1 MYRLSRS
8 SPSAARDCHVGWGST
23 FAVRDR
29 SGFAFGLDA
38 TRHEDTDDTAE
49 YGVTLPSLTRWRE
62 CGRRNSFPAPA
73 PWPPGRAVPRAV
85 PGAAAAL
92 AG

>member
-1 MYRLSRS
+1 MYGLSRS
-8 SPSAARDCHVGWGST
+8 SPAAARDCHVGWGST
-23 FAVRDR
+23 FAVRNR

-38 TRHEDTDDTAE
+38 TRREDTAE

-62 CGRRNSFPAPA
+62 CGRRNSIPAPA
-73 PWPPGRAVPRAV
+73 PWCSGSVVPRAV